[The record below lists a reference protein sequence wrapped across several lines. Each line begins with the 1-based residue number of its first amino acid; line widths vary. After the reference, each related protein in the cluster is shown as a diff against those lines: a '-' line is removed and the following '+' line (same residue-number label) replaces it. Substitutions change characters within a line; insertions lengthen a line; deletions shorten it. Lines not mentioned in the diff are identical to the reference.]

1 MYSIGMSQYL
11 KGRGALSNPRNRFAA
26 TSVEV
31 VDDGWSPQEVP
42 DSIATQ
48 VRPERARTLITTNHS
63 PDIPFEQ
70 SINPYRGC
78 EHGCPYCVGGDTL
91 ILMADGR
98 TRPLADLRVGDEIY
112 GTRRQGWYRRLTKS
126 RVLAQWSSIKPAF
139 RTTLEDGTTL
149 ITSGDHRFL
158 TQRGWKYVMDDPTG
172 AQRPHLTTNNKLM
185 GVGGFAAGVTETDDY
200 QRGYLG
206 GMIRGDG
213 LLKSFVDRRPSRPKS
228 RTYHFRFALCDD
240 EALQRTRGYLNA
252 FDIETREFQFA
263 AATGNRTAVRAIN
276 TRRMDNFAA
285 IQGLI
290 AWPTSPSRDW
300 CAGFL
305 AGIFDAEGSFSQT
318 ILRISNTDRAIVD
331 WICKSLSI
339 LSFPHVVEFY
349 PYVDRKPL
357 SVVRITGGLRN
368 HLRFFHTVRP
378 AISRKLDLEGQAVKS
393 DARLR
398 VVNIEPLP
406 TMRLYDIT
414 TETEDFIANGVVSH
428 NCYARPSHAYMDLSP
443 GLDFETHL
451 FYKADAAQLLR
462 AELGKRN
469 YVCKPITVGANTDPY
484 QPLEKRLK
492 VTRSILEVLRDTRH
506 PVTLITK
513 GSLIVRD
520 LDLLTDLARDGLVNV
535 LVTVTTLD
543 NDTKRLLEP
552 RAASPAARLKIIR
565 QLSQCGVNVGVL
577 VAPVIPA
584 ITDHELEQ
592 VLAAVAEAGAR
603 QAGYVI
609 LRLPHELKV
618 LFREW
623 LHTHYPGRAAHV
635 MSIIQSM
642 RGGQDNDPR
651 FGSRMRG
658 MGPFAQL
665 LRQRFQ
671 LACAR
676 HGLARGAAPPL
687 PTHLFRAPSGD
698 SGQLDLGL

>member
-1 MYSIGMSQYL
+1 MYSIRMSQYL
-11 KGRGALSNPRNRFAA
+11 KGRGALSNPHNRFAA
-26 TSVEV
+26 TRVTD

-48 VRPERARTLITTNHS
+48 VRPERARTIITTNQS

-78 EHGCPYCVGGDTL
+78 EHGCPYCAAGDTL

-98 TRPLADLRVGDEIY
+98 TRALADLRVGDEIY
-112 GTRRQGWYRRLTKS
+112 GTRLEGGQRHCRKT
-126 RVLAQWSSIKPAF
+126 RVLAHWSTSKPAF
-139 RTTLEDGTTL
+139 RTTLANGTTL
-149 ITSGDHRFL
+149 VTSADHRFL
-158 TQRGWKYVMDDPTG
+158 TERGWDFVLDGPSGTH
-172 AQRPHLTTNNKLM
+172 RPHLGTDSRLM
-185 GVGGFAAGVTETDDY
+185 G
-200 QRGYLG
+200 
-206 GMIRGDG
+206 I
-213 LLKSFVDRRPSRPKS
+213 
-228 RTYHFRFALCDD
+228 
-240 EALQRTRGYLNA
+240 N
-252 FDIETREFQFA
+252 REDQ
-263 AATGNRTAVRAIN
+263 
-276 TRRMDNFAA
+276 
-285 IQGLI
+285 
-290 AWPTSPSRDW
+290 
-300 CAGFL
+300 C
-305 AGIFDAEGSFSQT
+305 
-318 ILRISNTDRAIVD
+318 
-331 WICKSLSI
+331 
-339 LSFPHVVEFY
+339 
-349 PYVDRKPL
+349 
-357 SVVRITGGLRN
+357 
-368 HLRFFHTVRP
+368 
-378 AISRKLDLEGQAVKS
+378 VKS
-393 DARLR
+393 DASLR
-398 VVNIEPLP
+398 VVSIEPLKA
-406 TMRLYDIT
+406 MRLYDIT
-414 TETEDFIANGVVSH
+414 TETEDFVANGVVSH

-469 YVCKPITVGANTDPY
+469 YACKPITVGANTDPY

-520 LDLLTDLARDGLVNV
+520 LDLLSDLARDGLVNV
-535 LVTVTTLD
+535 FVTVTTLD
-543 NDTKRLLEP
+543 NETKRLLEP
-552 RAASPAARLKIIR
+552 RAAAPAARLKIIR
-565 QLSQCGVNVGVL
+565 QLTQCGVNVGVL

-623 LHTHYPGRAAHV
+623 LETHYPARAAHV

-658 MGPFAQL
+658 MGPFALL

-676 HGLARGAAPPL
+676 NGLARGAAPPL
-687 PTHLFRAPSGD
+687 PTNLFRAPVGN
-698 SGQLDLGL
+698 SGQMDLGL

>member
-1 MYSIGMSQYL
+1 MSQYL
-11 KGRGALSNPRNRFAA
+11 KGRGALSNPANRFSA
-26 TSVEV
+26 TRVADVE
-31 VDDGWSPQEVP
+31 DGWSLQEVP

-48 VRPERARTLITTNHS
+48 VRPERARTIITTNQS

-78 EHGCPYCVGGDTL
+78 EHGCPYCAAGDTL

-98 TRPLADLRVGDEIY
+98 TRPLADLKVGDEIY
-112 GTRRQGWYRRLTKS
+112 GTRRAGWYRRYTKT
-126 RVLAQWSSIKPAF
+126 RVLAHWSTIKPAF

-149 ITSGDHRFL
+149 VTSGDHRFL
-158 TQRGWKYVMDDPTG
+158 TERGWKYVKDG
-172 AQRPHLTTNNKLM
+172 SIGEQRPHLTIRNKLM
-185 GVGGFAAGVTETDDY
+185 GVGGFASGVEENDDY
-200 QRGYLG
+200 KRGYLG

-213 LLKSFVDRRPSRPKS
+213 LLKSFDDRRPSR
-228 RTYHFRFALCDD
+228 RAGRVHQFRLALCDI
-240 EALQRTRGYLNA
+240 EAIQRTRNYLSEFEIA
-252 FDIETREFQFA
+252 TREFQFA
-263 AATGNRTAVRAIN
+263 AAMGGRRSLQAIRTNSLPNVEAI
-276 TRRMDNFAA
+276 R
-285 IQGLI
+285 GLI
-290 AWPTSPSRDW
+290 AWPPAPSREW
-300 CAGFL
+300 SAGFL

-318 ILRISNTDRAIVD
+318 VLRISNTDPEIVN
-331 WICKSLSI
+331 WICKCLGTFNLS
-339 LSFPHVVEFY
+339 HVVEHY
-349 PYVDRKPL
+349 PYLERKPM
-357 SVVRITGGLRN
+357 SVVRIRGGLKE
-368 HLRFFHTVRP
+368 HLRFFHIVKP
-378 AISRKLDLEGQAVKS
+378 AISRKLDLHDLAIKG
-393 DARLR
+393 DARLQ
-398 VVNIEPLP
+398 VVGIEPLP
-406 TMRLYDIT
+406 AMRLYDIT

-492 VTRSILEVLRDTRH
+492 VTRSILEVLRETRH
-506 PVTLITK
+506 PVTIITK
-513 GSLIVRD
+513 GSLIARD
-520 LDLLTDLARDGLVNV
+520 LDLLADLARDGLVNV
-535 LVTVTTLD
+535 FVTVTTLD
-543 NDTKRLLEP
+543 NETKRLLEP
-552 RAASPAARLKIIR
+552 RAAAPAARLKIIR
-565 QLSQCGVNVGVL
+565 QLTECGVTTGVL

-584 ITDHELEQ
+584 ITEHELEN
-592 VLAAVAEAGAR
+592 VLAAAAQAGAR
-603 QAGYVI
+603 HAGYVI
-609 LRLPHELKV
+609 LRLPHELKI

-623 LHTHYPGRAAHV
+623 LETHYPARAAHV

-676 HGLARGAAPPL
+676 NGLQRGAAPPL
-687 PTHLFRAPSGD
+687 PTSLFRPPPPN
-698 SGQLDLGL
+698 SGQMDLGL

>member
-1 MYSIGMSQYL
+1 MYSTGMSQYL
-11 KGRGALSNPRNRFAA
+11 KGRGALSNPPNRFAA
-26 TSVEV
+26 TRVTD
-31 VDDGWSPQEVP
+31 VDDGWSLQEVP

-48 VRPERARTLITTNHS
+48 VRPERARTIITTNQS

-78 EHGCPYCVGGDTL
+78 EHGCPYCAAGDTL
-91 ILMADGR
+91 ILMADGC
-98 TRPLADLRVGDEIY
+98 TRPLADLRVGDQIY
-112 GTRRQGWYRRLTKS
+112 GTRLEGQQRRCTKT
-126 RVLAQWSSIKPAF
+126 RVLAHWSTHKPAF
-139 RTTLEDGTTL
+139 RTTLADGTTVVS
-149 ITSGDHRFL
+149 SGDHRFL
-158 TQRGWKYVMDDPTG
+158 TERGWDFVRADPSG
-172 AQRPHLTTNNKLM
+172 AHRPHLSTDSRLM
-185 GVGGFAAGVTETDDY
+185 GV
-200 QRGYLG
+200 
-206 GMIRGDG
+206 
-213 LLKSFVDRRPSRPKS
+213 
-228 RTYHFRFALCDD
+228 
-240 EALQRTRGYLNA
+240 
-252 FDIETREFQFA
+252 
-263 AATGNRTAVRAIN
+263 
-276 TRRMDNFAA
+276 
-285 IQGLI
+285 
-290 AWPTSPSRDW
+290 
-300 CAGFL
+300 
-305 AGIFDAEGSFSQT
+305 
-318 ILRISNTDRAIVD
+318 
-331 WICKSLSI
+331 
-339 LSFPHVVEFY
+339 
-349 PYVDRKPL
+349 
-357 SVVRITGGLRN
+357 
-368 HLRFFHTVRP
+368 
-378 AISRKLDLEGQAVKS
+378 DLEDQCVKS

-398 VVNIEPLP
+398 VVSIEPLP

-469 YVCKPITVGANTDPY
+469 YACKPITVGANTDPY

-492 VTRSILEVLRDTRH
+492 VTRSILEVLRETRH

-520 LDLLTDLARDGLVNV
+520 LDLLADLARDGLVNV

-543 NDTKRLLEP
+543 NETKRLLEP
-552 RAASPAARLKIIR
+552 RAAAPAARLRIIR
-565 QLSQCGVNVGVL
+565 QLTQCGVPVGVL

-584 ITDHELEQ
+584 ITEHELEQ
-592 VLAAVAEAGAR
+592 VLAAAAEAGAR
-603 QAGYVI
+603 HAGYVI

-623 LHTHYPGRAAHV
+623 LETHYPARAAHV

-651 FGSRMRG
+651 FGTRMRG

-676 HGLARGAAPPL
+676 NGLARAAASPL
-687 PTHLFRAPSGD
+687 PTNLFRAPVGD

>member
-1 MYSIGMSQYL
+1 
-11 KGRGALSNPRNRFAA
+11 
-26 TSVEV
+26 
-31 VDDGWSPQEVP
+31 
-42 DSIATQ
+42 
-48 VRPERARTLITTNHS
+48 
-63 PDIPFEQ
+63 
-70 SINPYRGC
+70 
-78 EHGCPYCVGGDTL
+78 
-91 ILMADGR
+91 MADGR
-98 TRPLADLRVGDEIY
+98 TRALADLRVGDQIY
-112 GTRRQGWYRRLTKS
+112 GTQRQGWYRRFTKS
-126 RVLAQWSSIKPAF
+126 RVLAHWSSIKPAF

-158 TQRGWKYVMDDPTG
+158 TERGWKSVMDDPAG
-172 AQRPHLTTNNKLM
+172 AQRPHLTTRNKLM
-185 GVGGFAAGVTETDDY
+185 GVGNFAIAVPESDDY
-200 QRGYLG
+200 RRGYLS
-206 GMIRGDG
+206 GMIPGDG
-213 LLKSFVDRRPSRPKS
+213 LLKSFADRRPSRP
-228 RTYHFRFALCDD
+228 RGRMNRFRLALCDE
-240 EALQRTRGYLNA
+240 EALLRTRGYLAA
-252 FDIETREFQFA
+252 FDIETRKFQFA
-263 AATGNRTAVRAIN
+263 AATGNRRAVRAIS
-276 TRRMDNFAA
+276 TQTMPNFTA

-290 AWPTSPSRDW
+290 AWPTAPSRDW

-305 AGIFDAEGSFSQT
+305 AGIFDAEGSFSQMV
-318 ILRISNTDRAIVD
+318 LRISNTDQAIID
-331 WICKSLSI
+331 WICKCLNNFN
-339 LSFPHVVEFY
+339 FPHVVESY
-349 PYVDRKPL
+349 PYVDRKPIK
-357 SVVRITGGLRN
+357 VVRITGGLKN
-368 HLRFFHTVRP
+368 HLRFFHTVTP

-398 VVNIEPLP
+398 VVSIEPLQ

-414 TETEDFIANGVVSH
+414 TATEDYIANGVVSH

-513 GSLIVRD
+513 GSLILRD
-520 LDLLTDLARDGLVNV
+520 LDLLADLARDGLVNV
-535 LVTVTTLD
+535 FVTVTTLD
-543 NDTKRLLEP
+543 NETKRLLEP
-552 RAASPAARLKIIR
+552 RAAAPAARLKIIR
-565 QLSQCGVNVGVL
+565 ELTQCGVNVGVL

-592 VLAAVAEAGAR
+592 VLAAVAQAGAR

-623 LHTHYPGRAAHV
+623 LETHYPARAAHV

-658 MGPFAQL
+658 TGPFAQL

-676 HGLARGAAPPL
+676 NGLARGAAPPL
-687 PTHLFRAPSGD
+687 PTNLFRAPAGN
-698 SGQLDLGL
+698 SGQMDLGL